1 MNHIDEEKMKTS
13 VPLIH
18 GAFLSF
24 MLGAVINEVFI
35 QRRLDR
41 LVFLLFFNC
50 QPIVFFVLGTL
61 GSSLNDL
68 HFIIYPTS
76 PDDRSQG
83 SHEGRQTIDPAAFI
97 KKAKNM
103 PTFT

>member
-13 VPLIH
+13 VPLMK
-18 GAFLSF
+18 GKEFRDPF
-24 MLGAVINEVFI
+24 INEVFI